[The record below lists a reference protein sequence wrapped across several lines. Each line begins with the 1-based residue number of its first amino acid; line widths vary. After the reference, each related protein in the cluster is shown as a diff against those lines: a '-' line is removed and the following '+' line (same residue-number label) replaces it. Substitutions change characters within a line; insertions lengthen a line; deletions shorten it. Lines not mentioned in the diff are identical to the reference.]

1 MTKPPPLPLLTCVHA
16 EMDRWW
22 ISRDK
27 YTCSTALMTGVG
39 DSCPTPPPPA
49 SIISLEDMVAE
60 VILNHTV
67 FTAPIAQ
74 QVIEIC
80 ACAIV
85 HVRSQLR
92 SANSVLEVAK

>member
-1 MTKPPPLPLLTCVHA
+1 MVSFSMTKPPPLPLLTCVHA

-39 DSCPTPPPPA
+39 DSCPPPPSP
-49 SIISLEDMVAE
+49 
-60 VILNHTV
+60 
-67 FTAPIAQ
+67 PIAQ

-85 HVRSQLR
+85 HVRSLLR